1 MLTTTWASLFLAS
14 RLTAARSASEY
25 DIMHSS
31 TSGFRPLPLCS
42 LWWIASPCFA
52 HDCSFS
58 TIPSRTR
65 ATAVPRR
72 RYLRSECL
80 NHKFVY
86 GSALQA
92 ERLVADVADKHQRA
106 TQSYVRRPY
115 GVGLLVAAYDRTG
128 PHLFQTCPSGNY
140 YEWKGMALGARSQSA
155 KTYLE
160 KNVDALAECSRDD
173 LIRHALRA
181 LHGCTEP
188 EKELDTA
195 NTVIGVVGV
204 GERFHLLEGDAV
216 APFLEALVGLPRPG
230 PAAMDLEEEDG
241 DDEAAAAAARSAGA
255 AAGTGAE
262 GAAAPAP
269 AP

>member
-1 MLTTTWASLFLAS
+1 
-14 RLTAARSASEY
+14 
-25 DIMHSS
+25 
-31 TSGFRPLPLCS
+31 
-42 LWWIASPCFA
+42 
-52 HDCSFS
+52 
-58 TIPSRTR
+58 
-65 ATAVPRR
+65 
-72 RYLRSECL
+72 
-80 NHKFVY
+80 VY
-86 GSALQA
+86 GSALQT

-115 GVGLLVAAYDRTG
+115 GVGLLVAGYDRTG

-160 KNVDALAECSRDD
+160 KNVSAFADAPRDE

-195 NTVIGVVGV
+195 NTVVGIVGV

-216 APFLEALVGLPRPG
+216 APFLEALAGLPRP
-230 PAAMDLEEEDG
+230 AAMELEEEEPDRA
-241 DDEAAAAAARSAGA
+241 DEAAPGA
-255 AAGTGAE
+255 AAGSNGA